1 MNAAQDYYPSLTNR
15 SFDDRR
21 CFVGILSHNQPP
33 TCELRA
39 IFPVMLDP
47 DAPLLALL
55 RPYHRLDATQTDA
68 LIAAIYMA
76 YMLLTSCSQSRSV

>member
-1 MNAAQDYYPSLTNR
+1 MPDHPGVFCSYRKAVED
-15 SFDDRR
+15 
-21 CFVGILSHNQPP
+21 GIL
-33 TCELRA
+33 L
-39 IFPVMLDP
+39 FPVMLDP